1 MKKPCLYTLLCCLSF
16 TVLFSHSTALHAQ
29 EYEKSRVDTS
39 TNMIWTGASF
49 GYQFPFGE
57 LSHTFKNNFNLGTGF
72 TFKTASNWTW
82 SVNFNYMFGSKLA
95 LTKDNYGDFMHT
107 LFGSAFD
114 SQGHIFDAAGLA
126 TTVYFEGRYWNLGA
140 GFGKI
145 IPVSKKWRNS
155 GICLQA
161 SFGFLQHKIFI
172 DIPDP
177 SSNWVPAFDKEYKK
191 GYDRRSSGLY
201 MSQFVGYLFMQR
213 VRVVS
218 FYAGVEIYEMWT
230 KPDRNYIF
238 NVGPTENMKREFSAL
253 LGFKLGWVV
262 PLYEKK
268 KSIKYY
274 TY

>member
-1 MKKPCLYTLLCCLSF
+1 MKKHCFYFSLFCIFFNILLTPF
-16 TVLFSHSTALHAQ
+16 TSSYAQ
-29 EYEKSRVDTS
+29 VNQKLDVDTA

-49 GYQFPFGE
+49 GYQFPFGK

-82 SVNFNYMFGSKLA
+82 NLHFNYMFGSKL
-95 LTKDNYGDFMHT
+95 NYPEGKYTDFMHE
-107 LFGSAFD
+107 LFGSAYD
-114 SQGHIFDAAGLA
+114 SQGHLFDAWGLA

-140 GFGKI
+140 GFGKV

-155 GICLQA
+155 GIWLHA
-161 SFGFLQHKIFI
+161 SFGFFQHKIFI

-177 SSNWVPAFDKEYKK
+177 STNRIYAFDKDYKK
-191 GYDRRSSGLY
+191 GYDRRSSGFY
-201 MSQFVGYLFMQR
+201 TSQFIGYLFMQK
-213 VRVVS
+213 VRVAS

-238 NVGPTENMKREFSAL
+238 TVGPTENMKSEFSAL
-253 LGFKLGWVV
+253 LGFKIGWVV

-268 KSIKYY
+268 KTIKYY